1 MSRPPVLNLGLRSAR
16 PLPGRRL
23 LIGATALLG
32 GLGGL
37 PTVAAQRAEVQP
49 DLGRP
54 AISIRADLPA
64 GLLLVDMPDASAS
77 KQKTVVTP
85 LSAQA
90 TAALLR
96 RLEPLPDLSVGNA
109 KAPSLRP
116 PSAAP
121 PANKDVRAIPFVVP
135 TGRPVAEAPLRPG
148 RRAHEVLPPPDI
160 SPEGLAL
167 RESEV
172 RIRFSEAMV
181 PVAQLGVVKQPPVRL
196 TPAVPGTWRWL
207 DTQVLV
213 FTASTRLPG
222 ATEFV
227 VTVPAGTRALSQA
240 KLAENVLGQF
250 CTSPVDL
257 VDRFPSSEIRPDSP
271 ILLGFDQ
278 AIDADRIAP
287 FLQMQDAEGRDLP
300 WRSVSLA
307 EAKQV
312 WKQNPS
318 VGFEDDKDPNTL
330 SELLGKPHVILAPT
344 GAWPAGGRI
353 AAVLKSGAPS
363 REGPRLTT
371 RADSIRFDV
380 VAPFMLLGVACDYGA
395 RVSLTRARCPAGDRL
410 MVQFSNRIDPQS
422 FRADKL
428 QIEGEPFED
437 HSPSGGSVWV
447 LAPRVVG
454 RRYSIAVGD
463 DLMDAFGQPLTGD
476 RRLSFTTGPLRHEAG
491 LEASAGLQVLD
502 PRYQI
507 PQWLVFAHAMASVRV
522 QLYRVEPRDYFA
534 YQVFEEKHR
543 ATPPGRLLFD
553 RQYAIGARQGAEIRV
568 DLRPALNS
576 SGLGH
581 VIAVATPSV
590 ANNSDPDG
598 RQVAWIQ
605 VSKLGISARLDREK
619 LRGWV
624 HDIRPDHLFA
634 PVAGAKVSLQIERRP
649 EVKVEA
655 RSDGEGQVGFEL
667 PPPEKSSKTR
677 RSNDAL
683 LVARTRDDSTF
694 VAVANAERA
703 IRKEEALWFVTDDRF
718 LYKPDE
724 TVYLKGWLRWTHD
737 GVNPGLALPAAGEAV
752 TYTLSDARG
761 IKIASGTSKTSEQG
775 GFDLE
780 VKLPPNVNL
789 GHASFRLASRKSTH
803 VHPIAVQEFRT
814 PAYAV
819 SLNDDVTHAG
829 TVPLILGESI
839 EMNASAK
846 YYAGGGLEGAGIVWR
861 ATLSRASYSPP
872 GWPLYSFAPPE
883 NDRREPSVPMDRS
896 GVLDGASS
904 AGVSLGIA
912 ALPGGLPSVLE
923 VDATV
928 TDLDRMSIRGSSRP
942 ILVHPSAYYVGMRF
956 KKGQGQADLLEL
968 VVTDIDG
975 LAVPGVPIDV
985 TFDGV
990 LASESYRDDAKVID
1004 TQICKRTS
1012 TSAPVICPWKPVNS
1026 TTAYTATARVKDARS
1041 RGNCTRGRLPWY
1053 SSEDQAADFQLVPD
1067 KRWYAVGDTARIEI
1081 RSRVLPATAVVSFA
1095 RQGIIEQKRIQ
1106 LSQSSTVVSVP
1117 IEPGFMQNLFVVV
1130 DGYGPQHEREGK
1142 GRPPLPKHTALGLN
1156 LPINIESARLVMTAR
1171 STEPLVEPGAPA
1183 TFEVTV
1189 EHDGKPMADAE
1200 VALLVVDEAILAL
1213 AGRSHADP
1221 LAPFYREVGDGT
1233 THHTSIDWV
1242 RDAGNDLDGQP
1253 GIDRYRLDERL
1264 WLHGTGTGGG
1274 GLGYGRAAN
1283 SASIH
1288 EGEAKFVTARKDFR
1302 ANAVFSPKLKTDAR
1316 GRVRLT
1322 VTMPDN
1328 LTRFRIVALASAGPY
1343 HFGKAE
1349 SVIVTR
1355 RKLNA
1360 RTIAPR
1366 FLSQGDR
1373 FSLPVLVQ
1381 NLDPRPR
1388 TVDVAVRAANLSA
1401 IGPAGQRVIVPG
1413 GGRAEVR
1420 FDFATQA
1427 RGQAMVQTIAASG
1440 DLADASNVTFPVYEP
1455 ATTESFATYGTVGDG
1470 EGKAFE
1476 QLVVPADVFQDV
1488 GGVTVSLAS
1497 TELQS
1502 LTDAFWY
1509 LQSYPYEC
1517 AEQRS
1522 ARMLAT
1528 AAVYDILDA
1537 FATPGRP
1544 TRKEIDAIRA
1554 SDLRVLSKDQ
1564 RPDGGWG
1571 YFRGMRS
1578 DPFVTMQVVQALAAQ
1593 GQVAPLGVIAKANKD
1608 VRNQI
1613 QARFAE
1619 LAAVS
1624 RQTAAWQSGRGQL
1637 AYAVSLAALGLS
1649 TLAATGEDVGA
1660 RAERLHAQATKL
1672 GEYPM
1677 DAKAR
1682 LLALVAGHNGH
1693 KAMRAQLMGEIVS
1706 ATHETAA
1713 AATVT
1718 TSFREAERLLL
1729 VSNPK
1734 TTALALDALLRESP
1748 EHPLLPKLARG
1759 LLAGRR
1765 HGGWSTTQENLVAVQ
1780 ALRRYFDRFEK
1791 AVPNYIGKLWVGQAG
1806 YAEQSF
1812 VGRSPVQGLVSLD
1825 FASLVP
1831 GSTHDLAL
1839 LKQGTGRLYYRVGV
1853 SYAPKDPHLP
1863 ALDAGFV
1870 VRRSY
1875 SAVDDPRDVSKLP
1888 DGRWRIRLGA
1898 KILVTVEASNTST
1911 RHNVALVDP
1920 LPAGFETVNQAL
1932 ITAERAES
1940 DAADSRWN
1948 YRNLRDNRSE
1958 AFALVLDEGSHRF
1971 SYTVRATTPG
1981 TFIAAP
1987 AKAEEMYSPETF
1999 GRSTGEV
2006 VEIAEP

>member
-1 MSRPPVLNLGLRSAR
+1 M
-16 PLPGRRL
+16 
-23 LIGATALLG
+23 
-32 GLGGL
+32 
-37 PTVAAQRAEVQP
+37 
-49 DLGRP
+49 
-54 AISIRADLPA
+54 PA
-64 GLLLVDMPDASAS
+64 GLLLVDVPDAHAS

-85 LSAQA
+85 LPAQA

-96 RLEPLPDLSVGNA
+96 RLEPLPDLYAGKA

-121 PANKDVRAIPFVVP
+121 PAHKDVRPIPFVVS
-135 TGRPVAEAPLRPG
+135 TGRPVADTALRPG
-148 RRAHEVLPPPDI
+148 RRAHEVLLPPHI
-160 SPEGLAL
+160 SPEGLVL

-181 PVAQLGVVKQPPVRL
+181 PVAQLGVAKQPPVRL
-196 TPAVPGTWRWL
+196 TPAVPGTWRWI

-213 FTASTRLPG
+213 FTARTRLPG

-227 VTVPAGTRALSQA
+227 VTVPAGTQALSQA

-250 CTSPVDL
+250 CTSPVHL

-287 FLQMQDAEGRDLP
+287 FLQMQDAKGKDLP

-307 EAKQV
+307 EAKQA

-318 VGFEDDKDPNTL
+318 VGIEADKDPNTL
-330 SELLGKPHVILAPT
+330 SELLGKPQVILAPT
-344 GAWPAGGRI
+344 GAWPAGGLI

-363 REGPRLTT
+363 REGSRLTT

-380 VAPFMLLGVACDYGA
+380 VPPFMLLGVACDYGA
-395 RVSLTRARCPAGDRL
+395 RVSLTGARCPAGDSL
-410 MVQFSNRIDPQS
+410 EVLFSNRIDPQY
-422 FRADKL
+422 FRANKL

-437 HSPSGGSVWV
+437 HSPSGASVWV
-447 LAPRVVG
+447 HAPRVVG

-476 RRLSFTTGPLRHEAG
+476 RRPSFTTGPLRHEAG

-522 QLYRVEPRDYFA
+522 QLYQVEPSDYFA
-534 YQVFEEKHR
+534 YQAFEERHR

-553 RQYAIGARQGAEIRV
+553 RRYAIGARRGADLRV
-568 DLRPALNS
+568 DLRPALNP

-581 VIAVATPSV
+581 VIAVATPSGT
-590 ANNSDPDG
+590 NKPSDGDPDG

-605 VSKLGISARLDREK
+605 VSKLGVSARLDQEK

-649 EVKVEA
+649 EVKVKA
-655 RSDGEGQVGFEL
+655 TSDGEGQVGFEL
-667 PPPEKSSKTR
+667 PPPERASKTG
-677 RSNDAL
+677 RSNGAL
-683 LVARTRDDSTF
+683 LVASTRDDSTF
-694 VAVANAERA
+694 VAVADAERA
-703 IRKEEALWFVTDDRF
+703 IREEDALWFVTDDRF

-761 IKIASGTSKTSEQG
+761 VKIASGTSKTSEQG

-789 GHASFRLASRKSTH
+789 GHASFQFSSRNSRH
-803 VHPIAVQEFRT
+803 VHPIAIQEFRT

-829 TVPLILGESI
+829 TMPLILGESI

-861 ATLSRASYSPP
+861 ATLSKASYSPP
-872 GWPLYSFAPPE
+872 GWPLFSFAPPE
-883 NDRREPSVPMDRS
+883 EDRREPSVPMDKS

-904 AGVSLGIA
+904 AGLSLGIA
-912 ALPGGLPSVLE
+912 ALPGGLPSVLK

-985 TFDGV
+985 TFEGV
-990 LASESYRDDAKVID
+990 LASESYREDAKVID

-1012 TSAPVICPWKPVNS
+1012 ASAPVICPWKPVNS
-1026 TTAYTATARVKDARS
+1026 TTAYTATARVKDARG

-1067 KRWYAVGDTARIEI
+1067 KRWYAVGDTARIDI

-1106 LSQSSTVVSVP
+1106 LSQSSTLVSVP

-1130 DGYGPQHEREGK
+1130 DGYGPRREQEGK
-1142 GRPPLPKHTALGLN
+1142 GRPPLPKHTALELN
-1156 LPINIESARLVMTAR
+1156 LPINIEGARLVMTAR

-1264 WLHGTGTGGG
+1264 WLHGTGTGGSGFGYG
-1274 GLGYGRAAN
+1274 GLAN
-1283 SASIH
+1283 SASIQ
-1288 EGEAKFVTARKDFR
+1288 EGEAKFVSARKDFR
-1302 ANAVFSPKLKTDAR
+1302 ANAVFSPKLKTDAQ

-1322 VTMPDN
+1322 VRMPDN

-1366 FLSQGDR
+1366 FLTQGDR

-1388 TVDVAVRAANLSA
+1388 AVDIAVRAANLSA
-1401 IGPAGQRVIVPG
+1401 IGPAGQRVTIPG

-1427 RGQAMVQTIAASG
+1427 RGQAMVQTIATSG
-1440 DLADASNVTFPVYEP
+1440 DFADASNVAFPVYEP
-1455 ATTESFATYGTVGDG
+1455 ATTESFATYGAVGDGAG

-1497 TELQS
+1497 TQLQS

-1537 FATPGRP
+1537 FETPGRP
-1544 TRKEIDAIRA
+1544 TRKAIDATRA
-1554 SDLRVLSKDQ
+1554 SDLRSLSKDQ
-1564 RPDGGWG
+1564 LPDGGWG

-1593 GQVAPLGVIAKANKD
+1593 GQTAPSAVIAKASKV
-1608 VRNQI
+1608 VRKQI
-1613 QARFAE
+1613 QSCFAE

-1624 RQTAAWQSGRGQL
+1624 GPTAAWLSGRGQL
-1637 AYAVSLAALGLS
+1637 AYGVSLAALGLS

-1660 RAERLHAQATKL
+1660 RAERLHALATKL

-1682 LLALVAGHNGH
+1682 LLALVAGQLGH
-1693 KAMRAQLMGEIVS
+1693 KAMRAQLIGEIVS

-1718 TSFREAERLLL
+1718 TSYREAERLLL
-1729 VSNPK
+1729 VSNLK
-1734 TTALALDALLRESP
+1734 TTALALDALLRLSP

-1765 HGGWSTTQENLVAVQ
+1765 HGGWATTQENLVAVQ
-1780 ALRRYFDRFEK
+1780 ALRRTFDRFEK
-1791 AVPNYIGKLWVGQAG
+1791 AVPNYTGKLWVGQAG
-1806 YAEQSF
+1806 YAEQTF
-1812 VGRSPVQGLVSLD
+1812 VGRSQAQGLVSLD
-1825 FASLVP
+1825 FASLIP
-1831 GSTHDLAL
+1831 GSTYDLAL
-1839 LKQGTGRLYYRVGV
+1839 VKQGPGRMYYRV
-1853 SYAPKDPHLP
+1853 
-1863 ALDAGFV
+1863 
-1870 VRRSY
+1870 
-1875 SAVDDPRDVSKLP
+1875 
-1888 DGRWRIRLGA
+1888 
-1898 KILVTVEASNTST
+1898 
-1911 RHNVALVDP
+1911 
-1920 LPAGFETVNQAL
+1920 
-1932 ITAERAES
+1932 
-1940 DAADSRWN
+1940 
-1948 YRNLRDNRSE
+1948 
-1958 AFALVLDEGSHRF
+1958 
-1971 SYTVRATTPG
+1971 
-1981 TFIAAP
+1981 
-1987 AKAEEMYSPETF
+1987 
-1999 GRSTGEV
+1999 
-2006 VEIAEP
+2006 